1 MNYSAIQNQVTS
13 ALSQLGQSAK
23 VKHAAGGSSI
33 CNAVFGKIVG
43 GDLDSNAAAMV
54 TISYRTVYISVT
66 KKEPMP
72 GDILVIRGEEFGIN
86 NVEKYSPTNVVLAYL
101 LEVDN

>member
-1 MNYSAIQNQVTS
+1 MNYIAIQSQITA

-33 CNAVFGKIVG
+33 CSAVWGKIEG
-43 GDLDSNAAAMV
+43 GDLDTLAAAMV
-54 TISYRTVYISVT
+54 TISNRTVYISVT

-72 GDILVIRGEEFGIN
+72 GDLLVIAGVEYGIN
-86 NVEKYSPTNVVLAYL
+86 NVQTYSPTNIALAYL